1 MVFLKSPSL
10 RLDES
15 VHTKFFST
23 VFFHKIYSSH
33 LKKKKNKN
41 LHHPCYCCVLM
52 SMNNFSQKYETI
64 KQIKTLLMF

>member
-33 LKKKKNKN
+33 LKKKK
-41 LHHPCYCCVLM
+41 
-52 SMNNFSQKYETI
+52 
-64 KQIKTLLMF
+64 KTKTFIILVTVVC